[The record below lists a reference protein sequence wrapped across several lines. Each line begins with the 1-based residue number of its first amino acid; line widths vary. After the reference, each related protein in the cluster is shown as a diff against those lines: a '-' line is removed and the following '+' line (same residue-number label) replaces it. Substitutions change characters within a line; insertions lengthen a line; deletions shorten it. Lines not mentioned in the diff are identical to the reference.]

1 MAVEARERTRLA
13 GPLLARAAAYFVFWL
28 VVAGTGAKDLAV
40 GMVTA
45 LAASWMS
52 LSLLPRGELTMRP
65 GPAVGLFLRFL
76 WQSVVAGITVA
87 RIALSPIMPLRPGM
101 VAYRTKLAP
110 GNRRLAFMTFASL
123 LPGTLPTG
131 TDDRDLISVHALDD
145 AQPVD
150 GQLAHEEAKLTRVFA
165 ERTAP

>member
-1 MAVEARERTRLA
+1 MAAEARERTRLA
-13 GPLLARAAAYFVFWL
+13 GTLLARAAAYFVFWVIL
-28 VVAGTGAKDLAV
+28 AGTGTKDLAV

-45 LAASWMS
+45 LAAAWMS
-52 LSLLPRGELTMRP
+52 LSLLPPGELTLRP
-65 GPAVGLFLRFL
+65 GRAIGLFLRFL

-87 RIALSPIMPLRPGM
+87 RIALSPVMPLRPGT
-101 VAYRTKLAP
+101 VAYRTKLPP

-131 TDDRDLISVHALDD
+131 TDDGDLISVHALDD

-150 GQLAHEEAKLTRVFA
+150 DLLAREEAKLTRTFA

>member
-1 MAVEARERTRLA
+1 MAAEARERTRLA
-13 GPLLARAAAYFVFWL
+13 GPLLARAAAYFVFW
-28 VVAGTGAKDLAV
+28 VVLAGTSTKDLAV
-40 GMVTA
+40 GVVTA

-52 LSLLPRGELTMRP
+52 LSLLPQGELTLLP
-65 GPAVGLFLRFL
+65 GRAIGLFLRFL

-87 RIALSPIMPLRPGM
+87 RIALSPVMPLRPGT

-131 TDDRDLISVHALDD
+131 TDDGDLISVHALDD

-150 GQLAHEEAKLTRVFA
+150 EQLSREEAKLTRTFA
-165 ERTAP
+165 ERTTP